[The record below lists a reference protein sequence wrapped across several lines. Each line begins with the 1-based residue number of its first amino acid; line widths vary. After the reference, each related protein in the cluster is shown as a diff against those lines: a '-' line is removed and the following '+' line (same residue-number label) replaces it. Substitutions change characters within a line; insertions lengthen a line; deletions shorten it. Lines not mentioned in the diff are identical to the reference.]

1 MSHPISPPD
10 QRSVRR
16 MPRGL
21 SAMLAAA
28 LAVLSIGAPARA
40 ASDASDVVIDVVDAA
55 SGTPVSLARVLLQGE
70 VGLIGYTDPD
80 GHARFESVA
89 TGSYRAM
96 VAKRGFLSARS
107 SLFDVAANRT
117 STVRVRLQR
126 SGVLQQIGSVT
137 VTSSPARASREV
149 GQDDALRYLDG
160 SLRDALGDLPGVT
173 SAGDGVMV
181 DGNDASQT
189 GTSIDGVTIPGAGG
203 SLAGRGINADLFGGA
218 SVSSGAA
225 HGALGGEVGFRTL
238 QPTRFA
244 QQSATLRYGSDN
256 SSSALL
262 VARGSLRNLGYVV
275 EHAARGRTSGATGL
289 TFADETGFSY
299 RHDGDSLVSGDLAKL
314 RWAPSIAQTLTL
326 TGTATTASNGL
337 FCAQF
342 TARFPCGY
350 GPGAS
355 GRSRGALLTLS
366 ENATLGATSVMIGG
380 FVNASRDANDER
392 ARTFAGVA
400 APQSSEFRTNARGFN
415 LGIQLPGGE
424 RHDLSLSAQSF
435 GLAFDGTTTTTL
447 GTFGLTQ
454 RVSYHGASVTDRYH
468 PNQRLTLTGRAGVN
482 GGNGSN
488 AFATGLDARWQPNR
502 AVAYDVAGS
511 FGDAGS
517 GIAISGTAFPDPRT
531 LSFDCANGLAYGA
544 LPSTN
549 APRQRSS
556 SVRASVERSGR
567 RGRLAV
573 TAWTARLVGAPV
585 LTAQDAGAIGV
596 PPAYLGAVGAF
607 AASPYVCGSAPVT
620 ALAFTSF
627 QPADQLSRGA
637 TVAGTLEIGK
647 ALIAGFASVQSR
659 FVTNATP
666 MTAALTPGGTQV
678 PGTPLHR
685 AGLVATAKLGKSVD
699 ALANVSY
706 TAANNPSRLPAYT
719 VFNAGF
725 AAPLR
730 EGSLALV
737 GTNLGNAHPG
747 PFVTAADVFALPRAG
762 AVPLALAATPLAPRA
777 VALTYTVRVGRLGA
791 SGSGATTTEAA
802 ADADDPHGGVEL
814 RIRAA
819 RMREGSHPDALQID
833 PDNDACT
840 PAAAKIAQPVM
851 DAMGRFSASAE
862 RAKANGRYPAS
873 LPGGVATVN
882 GVALRYIAFDD
893 GARYVIAATAPDMRA
908 GAAFMNCARLSVAQP
923 DERETYHFFLPAE
936 QDRGTFFIGYTPL
949 LGIYFAPPA
958 QAGRGMVQV
967 RAGTDPE
974 PAAPPADPY
983 ALRSAP
989 GCPAGSKPVAIA
1001 IVEAVRAAR
1010 AAQRAQ
1016 TVIPAAELAEIV
1028 ARGPAAAGWLEIKP
1042 ADPLAQG
1049 AIMQCLHV
1057 AAVPIEHLH
1066 DAGISDARRPGALG
1080 FTDRFGFYVIAR
1092 PVAGGAPAHP

>member
-1 MSHPISPPD
+1 MAHPISPPGR
-10 QRSVRR
+10 RSVRR
-16 MPRGL
+16 MPRAV
-21 SAMLAAA
+21 SAALAAT
-28 LAVLSIGAPARA
+28 LAVLSIVAPAA
-40 ASDASDVVIDVVDAA
+40 AATDASDVVIDVVDAA
-55 SGTPVSLARVLLQGE
+55 GGAPVSLARVLLQGE
-70 VGLIGYTDPD
+70 VGLVGYTDPD

-89 TGSYRAM
+89 TGAYRAM
-96 VAKRGFLSARS
+96 VAKRGFVSARS
-107 SLFDVAANRT
+107 PLFDVSTNRT
-117 STVRVRLQR
+117 SNVRVRLQR
-126 SGVLQQIGSVT
+126 NSVLKQIGSVT
-137 VTSSPARASREV
+137 VTSSPARASHEV

-173 SAGDGVMV
+173 SAGDGLMV

-218 SVSSGAA
+218 SVSSGAS

-244 QQSATLRYGSDN
+244 QQSATLQYGSDN
-256 SSSALL
+256 ASSALV
-262 VARGSLRNLGYVV
+262 VARGSVKNLGYVV

-314 RWAPSIAQTLTL
+314 RWAPSVAQTLTL
-326 TGTATTASNGL
+326 TGTATGAANGL

-350 GPGAS
+350 GPGAAA
-355 GRSRGALLTLS
+355 RSHGGLITLS
-366 ENATLGATSVMIGG
+366 ENATIGATSVMVGA
-380 FVNASRDANDER
+380 FANASRDTTDER
-392 ARTFAGVA
+392 DRAFAGAA
-400 APQSSEFRTNARGFN
+400 APQSSEFHANARGFN
-415 LGIQLPGGE
+415 LGVQLPAGE

-435 GLAFDGTTTTTL
+435 GLAFDGTTTTSL

-454 RVSYHGASVTDRYH
+454 RVSYHGASLTDRYH
-468 PNQRLTLTGRAGVN
+468 PNRRLTLTGRAGVN

-488 AFATGLDARWQPNR
+488 AFATGLDLRWQPHR
-502 AVAYDVAGS
+502 SVAYDVAGS

-517 GIAISGTAFPDPRT
+517 GIAITGTAFPDPRT

-544 LPSTN
+544 LPSAN

-573 TAWTARLVGAPV
+573 TAWTARLIGAPV
-585 LTAQDAGAIGV
+585 LTAQEASAIGV
-596 PPAYLGAVGAF
+596 PPAYLGAVAAF
-607 AASPYVCGSAPVT
+607 AASPYVCGSAPVG

-627 QPADQLSRGA
+627 QPANQLSRGA

-659 FVTNATP
+659 FVTDATAL
-666 MTAALTPGGTQV
+666 TAALTPGATQV

-699 ALANVSY
+699 VLANLSY

-719 VFNAGF
+719 LFNAGF

-737 GTNLGNAHPG
+737 GTNLGNVHPG
-747 PFVTAADVFALPRAG
+747 PFATAADVFALPRAG

-777 VALTYTVRVGRLGA
+777 VALTYTVRVGRLG
-791 SGSGATTTEAA
+791 SIGSGAATTEAA
-802 ADADDPHGGVEL
+802 ADADDAHGGVEL
-814 RIRAA
+814 RIRAG
-819 RMREGSHPDALQID
+819 RMRTGAHPDALQID

-840 PAAAKIAQPVM
+840 PAAAKLVQPMM
-851 DAMGRFSASAE
+851 DAMGRIAATAE
-862 RAKANGRYPAS
+862 RAKSGGRYPAA
-873 LPGGVATVN
+873 LAGATATVN
-882 GVALRYIAFDD
+882 GVGLTYIPYDD
-893 GARYVIAATAPDMRA
+893 GTRFVVAATAPDMRS

-923 DERETYHFFLPAE
+923 DEQETFHFYLPPVPSG
-936 QDRGTFFIGYTPL
+936 QPFFVGYTPP
-949 LGIYFAPPA
+949 LGIYFAPSA
-958 QAGRGMVQV
+958 QGGHGAVLV

-974 PAAPPADPY
+974 PSAPPADPF
-983 ALRSAP
+983 ALRAA
-989 GCPAGSKPVAIA
+989 CPAGSKPLATAVVA
-1001 IVEAVRAAR
+1001 AVRAAR
-1010 AAQRAQ
+1010 AAQRAG
-1016 TVIPAAELAEIV
+1016 TAIPASEAAEIV
-1028 ARGPAAAGWLEIKP
+1028 ARGSAAPGWLEIKQ
-1042 ADPLAQG
+1042 ADSTALG
-1049 AIMQCLHV
+1049 AVLQCLHV
-1057 AAVPIEHLH
+1057 AAVPVDHLRA
-1066 DAGISDARRPGALG
+1066 AGIDDARRPGALG
-1080 FTDRFGFYVIAR
+1080 FADRFGFYVIPR
-1092 PVAGGAPAHP
+1092 PD